1 MQRWQPGDTRHFGF
15 TVCGHGGLFASG
27 ASCDAA
33 VVLPRALMQRCLI
46 EDFSAAAKT
55 DVTTFYG
62 LDGPGS
68 PSNARPTGTRWR
80 LTRRPGTIRRQV
92 GRAPRNVVLWG
103 FVPPSSGDDAT
114 TGARFGRWWSKFCR
128 AYWRNVALCR
138 GSCGQR
144 RCCYQVR
151 RAWWALLHFNFGS
164 ALWRSARF
172 RANYQQLR

>member
-1 MQRWQPGDTRHFGF
+1 MRHFGF
-15 TVCGHGGLFASG
+15 TVYGHGGLFASG

-33 VVLPRALMQRCLI
+33 VVLPRAPMQRCLVQH
-46 EDFSAAAKT
+46 FSAAAKT

-62 LDGPGS
+62 LDGPGG

-103 FVPPSSGDDAT
+103 FVPPSSGDDAVPGLVGGGLSSAARI
-114 TGARFGRWWSKFCR
+114 GATLHCAG
-128 AYWRNVALCR
+128 APA
-138 GSCGQR
+138 G
-144 RCCYQVR
+144 QVR
-151 RAWWALLHFNFGS
+151 RAWRALLHFNSGS